1 MTGNIYRW
9 TEDLSERGQKERVG
23 KDLPAKADIPSGIPQ
38 GSVMEPILFTIVL
51 LMIYRNVSKAV
62 AKSLLMIP
70 KYVTQ
75 LVAVIRYKKTC
86 RLQELSIKILL
97 IVIRKRT

>member
-1 MTGNIYRW
+1 M
-9 TEDLSERGQKERVG
+9 G

-75 LVAVIRYKKTC
+75 LVTVIRYIKKKDIC

>member
-9 TEDLSERGQKERVG
+9 IEDLSQRSQKERVG
-23 KDLPAKADIPSGIPQ
+23 KVLPAKADIPSGISQ
-38 GSVMEPILFTIVL
+38 GSVMGPILFTIVL
-51 LMIYRNVSKAV
+51 LMIYRNVSNAV

-70 KYVTQ
+70 KYMTQ

-86 RLQELSIKILL
+86 RLQELSIKISL
-97 IVIRKRT
+97 IVIRKRA